1 MLSGI
6 PAFVLFAAGNNH
18 QVAENAESLRLGGWL
33 LRPQVVVLVIIR
45 VGRMQVLRQ
54 WMFL

>member
-6 PAFVLFAAGNNH
+6 RPSFFFQAANKH
-18 QVAENAESLRLGGWL
+18 QVAENAKSPHLGGWL

-45 VGRMQVLRQ
+45 VGRMRVLRQ